1 MPPARAVSKGVLA
14 LNEIATLISTIG
26 FPIAA
31 CIALGWYVSKQLEK
45 FRDTVENNT
54 RAIIELLAYLKKERE

>member
-1 MPPARAVSKGVLA
+1 MNDLVTV
-14 LNEIATLISTIG
+14 ISTVG

-45 FRDTVENNT
+45 FRDTVDNNT
-54 RAIIELLAYLKKERE
+54 RALIELLDYFKKGGGQ

>member
-1 MPPARAVSKGVLA
+1 MNDLVTV
-14 LNEIATLISTIG
+14 ISTVG

-45 FRDTVENNT
+45 FRDTVDNNT
-54 RAIIELLAYLKKERE
+54 RALIELLAYFKKGGSQ

>member
-1 MPPARAVSKGVLA
+1 M
-14 LNEIATLISTIG
+14 NEIATLISTIG

-31 CIALGWYVSKQLEK
+31 CVALGWYVSKQLEK

>member
-1 MPPARAVSKGVLA
+1 MNDIVTVVSTV
-14 LNEIATLISTIG
+14 G

-45 FRDTVENNT
+45 FRATVESNT
-54 RAIIELLAYLKKERE
+54 KAVLELLAYFRMRGGE